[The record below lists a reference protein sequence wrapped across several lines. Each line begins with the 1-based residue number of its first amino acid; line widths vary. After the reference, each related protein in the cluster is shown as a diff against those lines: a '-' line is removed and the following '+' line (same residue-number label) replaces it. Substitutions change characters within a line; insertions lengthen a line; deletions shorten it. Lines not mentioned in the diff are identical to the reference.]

1 MQELSNDW
9 CLLLLGDKFKLT
21 PENTL
26 SQSGKSVVHLTLN
39 HKKNLGYKSLAN
51 AQMNSKNIGYL
62 YAIHHGAKIIFD
74 TEICNDISLSE
85 EVSTAIT
92 SPLANVSS
100 KLAFVRAPV
109 WNPYPYFCNRTDVW
123 PRGFPLQWASKPACM
138 TMSIHSS
145 SAETTLGLCGFN
157 LWMKVFLI

>member
-1 MQELSNDW
+1 MASASNEYSVVNLQELSNDW

-92 SPLANVSS
+92 WRRWQSCRPSCEKTSPDPTQVSHES
-100 KLAFVRAPV
+100 YR
-109 WNPYPYFCNRTDVW
+109 RT
-123 PRGFPLQWASKPACM
+123 L
-138 TMSIHSS
+138 
-145 SAETTLGLCGFN
+145 
-157 LWMKVFLI
+157 